1 MKHLKLLSLL
11 LMATFGVLAFTACGD
26 DDSGDKGN
34 GNGNITPEQLI
45 GTWYGVDENSSKKI
59 NIFVMNFATIGTG
72 HYAEYKAKA
81 EENWVPRE
89 PQSADVTWTLT
100 NGTLNANVKG
110 TTRKGDILSINGN
123 KITVRRYL
131 DEGQTD
137 EVVMTR
143 VSSADEFM
151 QIFYQMIATKTG
163 GGQGGD
169 INPSDLV
176 GTWSSIAFTPE
187 GGERI
192 EINRT
197 QESLWKYYKR
207 YRITA
212 DGKIE
217 EWSINYNGDEEIR
230 GREEKTLIGK
240 YRIEGNTFSIYDF
253 YEGYKNVSAYE
264 KNGGGTMQA
273 GPMQATISLS
283 NSIFYVTVAGKG
295 TYELQKEEVG
305 EPTEAS
311 ILGTWGTK
319 EIIGSASDPD
329 TKQVIENWDNYPS
342 INDADTDKESLKYM
356 EFTFGENSAFKLQ
369 QFDDQKRTFTEIME
383 GTWKQEGN
391 TLSVDF
397 GNGNGRSVEL
407 VSLTADQL
415 VIHMNYIDYEFRVKE
430 TGKKTTVI
438 YDETIYFSRVK

>member
-26 DDSGDKGN
+26 DDSGDKGK

-89 PQSADVTWTLT
+89 PQSAEMTWTLT
-100 NGTLNANVKG
+100 NGTLNANVNG

-131 DEGQTD
+131 DEGRTD
-137 EVVMTR
+137 EIVMTR
-143 VSSADEFM
+143 VNSADEFM

-163 GGQGGD
+163 GGTG
-169 INPSDLV
+169 
-176 GTWSSIAFTPE
+176 
-187 GGERI
+187 
-192 EINRT
+192 
-197 QESLWKYYKR
+197 
-207 YRITA
+207 
-212 DGKIE
+212 
-217 EWSINYNGDEEIR
+217 
-230 GREEKTLIGK
+230 
-240 YRIEGNTFSIYDF
+240 
-253 YEGYKNVSAYE
+253 
-264 KNGGGTMQA
+264 
-273 GPMQATISLS
+273 
-283 NSIFYVTVAGKG
+283 
-295 TYELQKEEVG
+295 
-305 EPTEAS
+305 EAS

-319 EIIGSASDPD
+319 EIKGSASDPD

-342 INDADTDKESLKYM
+342 IYDADTGKESLKYM

-369 QFDDQKRTFTEIME
+369 QFDDQMRTFTAIME

-397 GNGNGRSVEL
+397 GNGNGRTVEL
-407 VSLTADQL
+407 VSLTADKL

-430 TGKKTTVI
+430 TGEKRTVI

>member
-1 MKHLKLLSLL
+1 MKHLKLFSLL

-34 GNGNITPEQLI
+34 GSGNITPEQLI

-89 PQSADVTWTLT
+89 PQSAEMTWTLT
-100 NGTLNANVKG
+100 NGTLNANVNG
-110 TTRKGDILSINGN
+110 VTRKGDILSINGN

-131 DEGQTD
+131 DEGRTD
-137 EVVMTR
+137 EIVMTR
-143 VSSADEFM
+143 VNSADEFM

-176 GTWSSIAFTPE
+176 GTWSSVAFTPE
-187 GGERI
+187 GQSRI
-192 EINRT
+192 ALNFSNEEHWRYFLRFVLTKDEIT
-197 QESLWKYYKR
+197 QY
-207 YRITA
+207 A
-212 DGKIE
+212 
-217 EWSINYNGDEEIR
+217 INYNGSEGYR
-230 GREEKTLIGK
+230 GRWEKTLIGK
-240 YRIEGNTFSIYDF
+240 YRIEGNAFIIYNY
-253 YEGYKNVSAYE
+253 YEGYHNVKDYE
-264 KNGGGTMQA
+264 NGGGTMSTE
-273 GPMQATISLS
+273 PIRSTISLT
-283 NSIFYVTVAGKG
+283 NSGFNITIAGYG
-295 TYELQKEEVG
+295 TFELQKDD
-305 EPTEAS
+305 TDANEAS
-311 ILGTWGTK
+311 ILGTWGTTR
-319 EIIGSASDPD
+319 IVGSASDPD
-329 TKQVIENWDNYPS
+329 TKQVIENWDNTPS
-342 INDADTDKESLKYM
+342 INDADTGKESLKYM

-369 QFDDQKRTFTEIME
+369 QFDEVKRTFTEIME

-407 VSLTADQL
+407 VSLTADKL

-430 TGKKTTVI
+430 TGKKNTVI

>member
-89 PQSADVTWTLT
+89 PQSADMTWTLT
-100 NGTLNANVKG
+100 NGTLNANVNG
-110 TTRKGDILSINGN
+110 TIRKGDVLSINGN
-123 KITVRRYL
+123 KMTVRRYL
-131 DEGQTD
+131 DEGRTD
-137 EVVMTR
+137 EIVMTR
-143 VSSADEFM
+143 VNSVNEFM
-151 QIFYQMIATKTG
+151 QVCYQMIAEKTG

-176 GTWSSIAFTPE
+176 GSWSTVAFTQE
-187 GGERI
+187 GQSRI
-192 EINRT
+192 VLDSRNEDHWPFCMRFVLTTNEIT
-197 QESLWKYYKR
+197 QY
-207 YRITA
+207 A
-212 DGKIE
+212 
-217 EWSINYNGDEEIR
+217 INYNGSEGYR
-230 GREEKTLIGK
+230 GRLEKTLIGK
-240 YRIEGNTFSIYDF
+240 YRIEGNAFIIYDY
-253 YEGYKNVSAYE
+253 YEGYHNVKDYE
-264 KNGGGTMQA
+264 NGGGTMSTEPIRSTIALTNSGFNLTIA
-273 GPMQATISLS
+273 G
-283 NSIFYVTVAGKG
+283 FG
-295 TYELQKEEVG
+295 TFELQKDDTETG
-305 EPTEAS
+305 EAS

-319 EIIGSASDPD
+319 EIKGSASDPD
-329 TKQVIENWDNYPS
+329 TKQVIESWDNYPT
-342 INDADTDKESLKYM
+342 INDANTDKESLKYM
-356 EFTFGENSAFKLQ
+356 EFTFGENNAFKLQ
-369 QFDDQKRTFTEIME
+369 QFNDEARTFTDIME
-383 GTWKQEGN
+383 GTWQQQGN
-391 TLSVDF
+391 ILTVDF

-407 VSLTADQL
+407 VSLTADKL